1 MVMERGPA
9 EGPAA
14 IYQQRRNERS
24 ASLAETEAT
33 SRRLWIGRRAAF
45 LAIPVMIALAYEG
58 IFSVGWLFVP
68 ALLFIGLIIV
78 HQRIHRRQARL
89 KRAIRFHE
97 EGLARLEDRWAGTG
111 STGEAYQDP
120 THPYADDLD
129 LLGRGSLFE
138 RLCRA
143 QTRAGEDRLA
153 AWLLRGSETSSET
166 IRARQE
172 AIAELRPMLT
182 LREEIALLGEKV
194 DQSVDPT
201 ALTTWGESPVAF
213 PKGSRGLSIVAA
225 ILGTTTLGAVI
236 LWFGLG
242 ERALAV
248 AAIFAETIFLFL
260 FRQRIAS
267 VNGAAD
273 RPCRELRVL
282 AEILARI
289 EREEFEAPLL
299 RKIGAA
305 LAIDGEPPSRQ
316 IARLSRLIDL
326 LDSTRN
332 QAFAPFA
339 FLLLLPAQ
347 IAFAIDRWK
356 ARSGRLIGPWIEA
369 VAEFEALLSL
379 AGYAFEHPEDPFPE
393 LSEGPGALLE
403 ASGLGHPLIPRAH
416 CVRNGIELGETVQL
430 LIVSGSNMSG
440 KSTMLRT
447 VGINAVLAYAGAPV
461 CATRLRLSRLA
472 IAASLHPQD
481 SLQSGASRFYAEI
494 TRLQQVVGLTKGPVP
509 VLFLL
514 DEILSGTNS
523 HDRCIGAEAVLQGL
537 LARGAIGLTTTH
549 DLALTRMVEPLGERA
564 RNVHFED
571 HLEESRM
578 VFDYQMRPGI
588 VTHSNALA
596 LMRAVGL
603 EV

>member
-1 MVMERGPA
+1 MTERGAA
-9 EGPAA
+9 EVPAA
-14 IYQQRRNERS
+14 IYQQRRNERA
-24 ASLAETEAT
+24 ASLAETEAA
-33 SRRLWIGRRAAF
+33 SRRLWIARRVTF
-45 LAIPVMIALAYEG
+45 LAIPVTIALAYEG
-58 IFSVGWLFVP
+58 VLHAGGVLVP
-68 ALLFIGLIIV
+68 CLLFAGLIIG
-78 HQRIHRRQARL
+78 HQRFHRRQARL
-89 KRAIRFHE
+89 KRAIQFHE

-111 STGEAYQDP
+111 SAGEAYVDP

-143 QTRAGEDRLA
+143 RTRAGADRLA
-153 AWLLRGSETSSET
+153 SWLLRGSETSSEE

-172 AIAELRPMLT
+172 AVAELRPHLT

-194 DQSVDPT
+194 DQSVAPE
-201 ALTTWGESPVAF
+201 ALVTWGESPVSF

-225 ILGTTTLGAVI
+225 ILGTTTLGSVI

-242 ERALAV
+242 DRTLAL

-267 VNGAAD
+267 INGAAD

-289 EREEFEAPLL
+289 EREEFQSPLL
-299 RKIGAA
+299 RKIGATLA
-305 LAIDGEPPSRQ
+305 LDGEPPSRQ
-316 IARLSRLIDL
+316 IARLSRWIDL

-339 FLLLLPAQ
+339 YLLLVPAQ
-347 IAFAIDRWK
+347 IALAIDRWK
-356 ARSGRLIGPWIEA
+356 GQSGRLIGPWIEA

-379 AGYAFEHPEDPFPE
+379 ASYAFEHPEDPFPE
-393 LSEGPGALLE
+393 LTEEPGARYE
-403 ASGLGHPLIPRAH
+403 ASGLGHPLLPRAH
-416 CVRNGIELGETVQL
+416 CVRNEIELGESIQL

-461 CATRLRLSRLA
+461 CATRLHLSRLA
-472 IAASLHPQD
+472 IGASLHPQD

-494 TRLQQVVGLTKGPVP
+494 TRLRQVVELTKGPAP

-549 DLALTRMVEPLGERA
+549 DLALTRIVDPLGGRA

-571 HLEESRM
+571 HLEANRM
-578 VFDYQMRPGI
+578 VFDYRMRPGI

>member
-1 MVMERGPA
+1 MTERGAA

-14 IYQQRRNERS
+14 IYQRQRNERA
-24 ASLAETEAT
+24 ASLAGTEAE
-33 SRRLWIGRRAAF
+33 SRRLWIARRVSF
-45 LAIPVMIALAYEG
+45 LAIPVTIALAYEG
-58 IFSVGWLFVP
+58 VLHAGWILVP
-68 ALLFIGLIIV
+68 CLLFIGLIIG
-78 HQRIHRRQARL
+78 HQRIHRRQAQL
-89 KRAIRFHE
+89 KRAIQFHE

-111 STGEAYQDP
+111 SAGEVYQDP

-143 QTRAGEDRLA
+143 RTRAGADRLA
-153 AWLLRGSETSSET
+153 SWLLRGSETSTEA

-172 AIAELRPMLT
+172 AVAELRPHLA

-194 DQSVDPT
+194 EQSVGPD
-201 ALTTWGESPVAF
+201 ALVAWGESPISF

-225 ILGTTTLGAVI
+225 LLGTTTLVSVI

-242 ERALAV
+242 YRTLAL
-248 AAIFAETIFLFL
+248 AAIFAETVFLFL

-282 AEILARI
+282 AEILTRI
-289 EREEFEAPLL
+289 EREEFQSPLL

-305 LAIDGEPPSRQ
+305 LTLDGEPPSRQ
-316 IARLSRLIDL
+316 IMRLSRWIDL

-339 FLLLLPAQ
+339 FLLLVPAQ
-347 IAFAIDRWK
+347 IALAIDRWK
-356 ARSGRLIGPWIEA
+356 GQSGRLIAPWIEA

-379 AGYAFEHPEDPFPE
+379 ASYAFEHPEDPFPE
-393 LSEGPGALLE
+393 LSEGPIAHYE
-403 ASGLGHPLIPRAH
+403 AIGLGHPLIPRTQ
-416 CVRNGIELGETVQL
+416 CVRNEIELGEAVRL

-461 CATRLRLSRLA
+461 CATRLHLSRLA
-472 IAASLHPQD
+472 IGASLHPQD

-494 TRLQQVVGLTKGPVP
+494 TRLQQVVELTKGPAP

-523 HDRCIGAEAVLQGL
+523 HDRCIGAEAVLVGL
-537 LARGAIGLTTTH
+537 LERGAIGLTTTH
-549 DLALTRMVEPLGERA
+549 DLALTRIVEPLGGRA

-571 HLEESRM
+571 HLEANRM
-578 VFDYQMRPGI
+578 VFDYRMQPGI